1 MKTNKYFL
9 TFVGFLT
16 GSICG
21 ISLISILSFT
31 NAPGNPAVVN
41 TPMTSVDANTF
52 VKNYVASA
60 VANNQVIKGISLDRS
75 QLDAMNS
82 LTRENQALAGFRIY
96 LGKDGSGS
104 KIGIV
109 VGVDG
114 NGKDATGN
122 TIYNTAAQVLN
133 VCPPVCD
140 LSSPIIK

>member
-31 NAPGNPAVVN
+31 NAPGNPAAVN

-60 VANNQVIKGISLDRS
+60 VANNQVIKGFSLDRS

-82 LTRENQALAGFRIY
+82 LARENQALAGFRIY

-104 KIGIV
+104 RIGIV